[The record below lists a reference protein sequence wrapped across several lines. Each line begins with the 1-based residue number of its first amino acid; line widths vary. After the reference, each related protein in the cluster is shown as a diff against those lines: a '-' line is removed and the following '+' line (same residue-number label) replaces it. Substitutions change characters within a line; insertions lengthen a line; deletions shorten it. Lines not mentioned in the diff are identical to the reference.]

1 MFSPP
6 KRHRWNFFFRLLSV
20 AKPVQMLTSIVLAIS
35 ALMTLSTNVSAQ
47 EKVESNRNDKK
58 TSKQDTVIS
67 FKVNNQE
74 RRAILVN
81 APSDEVKRPVVI
93 ALHGGQGSAEVM
105 RANSRFD
112 PVAKA
117 NDFMVVYAEGT
128 DFGGKRYAW
137 NTGFLLRRQVRD
149 ADDITYFDTLIDK
162 LISEHGADPQ
172 RIYMTGGS
180 NGGMMTFVYAVQRAE
195 KLAAIAPVV
204 ASMFSF
210 EKKPSVPL
218 PILIINGAQ
227 DQEVPLEGGMSR
239 NPLVRRAQDA
249 PYKPLQEVVQFWV
262 KENQSQSEPIV
273 DRQGSVTTSRYAG
286 IPGGATTEFI
296 VDSNGGHGWPGTR
309 NRRENSTPITAFNGA
324 ERVWEFFKDKRR

>member
-1 MFSPP
+1 MLSQLDD
-6 KRHRWNFFFRLLSV
+6 KTRWLFRLTLLPMGYLQRL
-20 AKPVQMLTSIVLAIS
+20 AGLLLMISIVMNL
-35 ALMTLSTNVSAQ
+35 VSDLIAQ
-47 EKVESNRNDKK
+47 EKTGRSNNSP
-58 TSKQDTVIS
+58 TASKPDQVIS
-67 FKVNNQE
+67 FKVKNQE

-81 APSDEVKRPVVI
+81 APSDGIKRPVVI

-162 LISEHGADPQ
+162 LINEHGADPQ

-210 EKKPSVPL
+210 DKKPSVPL
-218 PILIINGAQ
+218 PILIINGGK

-262 KENQSQSEPIV
+262 NVNRSQTEAKIV
-273 DRQGSVTTSRYAG
+273 REGSVTTNVYAAT
-286 IPGGATTEFI
+286 PDGAATEYI

-309 NRRENSTPITAFNGA
+309 NRREGSTPITAFNGA
-324 ERVWEFFKDKRR
+324 ERVWDFFKDKHR

>member
-1 MFSPP
+1 MLLQVDDNSL
-6 KRHRWNFFFRLLSV
+6 RLFRGSLLSLKSLMRLTV
-20 AKPVQMLTSIVLAIS
+20 FLIMLFAVMNIAVDLI
-35 ALMTLSTNVSAQ
+35 AQ
-47 EKVESNRNDKK
+47 EKIGRSSSISAA
-58 TSKQDTVIS
+58 SKPDQVIS
-67 FKVNNQE
+67 FKVKNQD

-81 APSDEVKRPVVI
+81 APSDGIKRPAVI

-105 RANSRFD
+105 RVNSRFD

-137 NTGFLLRRQVRD
+137 NTGYLLRRQVRD

-162 LISEHGADPQ
+162 LINEHGADPQ

-210 EKKPSVPL
+210 EKRPSVPL
-218 PILIINGAQ
+218 PILIINGGK

-262 KENQSQSEPIV
+262 NVNRSQTEAKV
-273 DRQGSVTTSRYAG
+273 TRQGSVTTNIYAAT
-286 IPGGATTEFI
+286 PEGAVTEYI
-296 VDSNGGHGWPGTR
+296 VDANGGHGWPGTK
-309 NRRENSTPITAFNGA
+309 NRREGSTPIAAFNGA
-324 ERVWEFFKDKRR
+324 ERVWEFFKDKHR